1 MSAVS
6 NQLAVPKH
14 VAIIMDGNGR
24 WAKERGL
31 KRTEG
36 HREGME
42 AIRRVAHY
50 AANRGVKVL
59 TLYAFST
66 ENWKRPPQE
75 VHYLMKLPVEFFDR
89 FVPELIENNIRV
101 HMMGIEEKVPSSTL
115 KSIHKAMDETK
126 HCTGMVLNFAFNYG
140 GRLEITEAI
149 KTIAQDVLE
158 GQVAVRDIDEE
169 LIAQQLFSNDLAP
182 YSDIDL
188 MIRTSGEQRLSNF
201 MLWQNAYSEF
211 YFAEKNWPDFNG
223 ELFDQALSSYQQRH
237 RRYGGLA

>member
-1 MSAVS
+1 MS

-42 AIRRVAHY
+42 AIRRVAHH

-158 GQVAVRDIDEE
+158 GQVAVRDIDEK

-211 YFAEKNWPDFNG
+211 YFVEKNWPDFNG

>member
-1 MSAVS
+1 MS

-42 AIRRVAHY
+42 AIRRVAHH

-158 GQVAVRDIDEE
+158 GQVTVRDIDEE

>member
-1 MSAVS
+1 MS

-42 AIRRVAHY
+42 AIRRVAHH

-237 RRYGGLA
+237 RRYGGLT

>member
-42 AIRRVAHY
+42 AIRRVAHH

-201 MLWQNAYSEF
+201 MLWQNASSEF
-211 YFAEKNWPDFNG
+211 YFAEQNWPDFNG

>member
-42 AIRRVAHY
+42 AIRRVAHHG
-50 AANRGVKVL
+50 ANRGVKVL

>member
-1 MSAVS
+1 MS

-42 AIRRVAHY
+42 AIRRVAHH

-223 ELFDQALSSYQQRH
+223 ELFDQALSNYQQRH

>member
-42 AIRRVAHY
+42 AIRRVAHN

-115 KSIHKAMDETK
+115 KSIHKAMDETE

-158 GQVAVRDIDEE
+158 GQVTVRDIDEE

>member
-42 AIRRVAHY
+42 AIRRVAHH

-101 HMMGIEEKVPSSTL
+101 YMMGIEEKVPSSTL

-158 GQVAVRDIDEE
+158 GQVAVRDIDEK

>member
-1 MSAVS
+1 MS

-42 AIRRVAHY
+42 AIRRVAHH

-158 GQVAVRDIDEE
+158 GQVVVRDIDEE

-211 YFAEKNWPDFNG
+211 YFVEKNWPDFNG

>member
-211 YFAEKNWPDFNG
+211 YFVEKNWPDFNG

>member
-42 AIRRVAHY
+42 AIRRVAHH

-158 GQVAVRDIDEE
+158 GQVTVRDIDEE

-211 YFAEKNWPDFNG
+211 YFVEKNWPDFNG

>member
-1 MSAVS
+1 MS

-42 AIRRVAHY
+42 AIRRVAHH

-158 GQVAVRDIDEE
+158 GQVVVRDIDEE
-169 LIAQQLFSNDLAP
+169 LITQQLFSNDLAP

-211 YFAEKNWPDFNG
+211 YFAEKNWPDFNS

>member
-42 AIRRVAHY
+42 AIRRVAHH

-89 FVPELIENNIRV
+89 FVPELIENDIRV

-158 GQVAVRDIDEE
+158 GQVAVRDIDEK

>member
-42 AIRRVAHY
+42 AIRRVAHH

-158 GQVAVRDIDEE
+158 GQVALRDIDEK
-169 LIAQQLFSNDLAP
+169 LIDQQLFSNDLAP

-223 ELFDQALSSYQQRH
+223 KLFDQALSSYQQRH

>member
-42 AIRRVAHY
+42 AIRRVAHH

>member
-1 MSAVS
+1 MSVVS

-42 AIRRVAHY
+42 AIRRVAHH

>member
-1 MSAVS
+1 MS

-42 AIRRVAHY
+42 AIRRVAHH

-101 HMMGIEEKVPSSTL
+101 YMMGIEEKVPSSTL

-158 GQVAVRDIDEE
+158 GQVAVRDIDEK

>member
-1 MSAVS
+1 MS

-42 AIRRVAHY
+42 AIRRVAHH

-158 GQVAVRDIDEE
+158 GQVAVKDIDEK

>member
-42 AIRRVAHY
+42 AIRRVAHH

-182 YSDIDL
+182 YSDFDL
-188 MIRTSGEQRLSNF
+188 MSRTSG
-201 MLWQNAYSEF
+201 
-211 YFAEKNWPDFNG
+211 
-223 ELFDQALSSYQQRH
+223 
-237 RRYGGLA
+237 

>member
-1 MSAVS
+1 MS

-42 AIRRVAHY
+42 AIRRVAHH

-158 GQVAVRDIDEE
+158 GQVAVRDINEE

-211 YFAEKNWPDFNG
+211 YFVEKNWPDFNG

>member
-42 AIRRVAHY
+42 AIRRVAHH

-89 FVPELIENNIRV
+89 VVPELIENNIRV

>member
-1 MSAVS
+1 MS

-42 AIRRVAHY
+42 AIRRVAHH

-211 YFAEKNWPDFNG
+211 YFVEKNWPDFNG

>member
-1 MSAVS
+1 MSVVS

-42 AIRRVAHY
+42 AIRRVAHN

-158 GQVAVRDIDEE
+158 GQVTVRDIDEE

>member
-42 AIRRVAHY
+42 AIRRVAHH

-158 GQVAVRDIDEE
+158 GQVAVRDINEE

-211 YFAEKNWPDFNG
+211 YFVEKNWPDFNG

>member
-1 MSAVS
+1 MS

-42 AIRRVAHY
+42 AIRRVAHHG
-50 AANRGVKVL
+50 ANRGVKVL

-158 GQVAVRDIDEE
+158 GQVSVRDIDEE

>member
-36 HREGME
+36 HSEGME
-42 AIRRVAHY
+42 AIRRVAHH

-101 HMMGIEEKVPSSTL
+101 HMMGIEEKVPFSTL

-140 GRLEITEAI
+140 GRLEIAEAI

-211 YFAEKNWPDFNG
+211 YFVEKNWPDFNG

>member
-1 MSAVS
+1 MS

-42 AIRRVAHY
+42 AIRRVAHH

-211 YFAEKNWPDFNG
+211 YFAEKIGQTLMVNYSIKHYRVTNKDI
-223 ELFDQALSSYQQRH
+223 DVMVV
-237 RRYGGLA
+237 

>member
-42 AIRRVAHY
+42 AIRRVAHH

-158 GQVAVRDIDEE
+158 GQVAVKDIDEK

>member
-42 AIRRVAHY
+42 AIRRVAHH

-140 GRLEITEAI
+140 GRLEIAEAI

>member
-1 MSAVS
+1 MS

-24 WAKERGL
+24 WAKEHGL

-42 AIRRVAHY
+42 AIRRVAHH

>member
-42 AIRRVAHY
+42 AIRRVAHH

-158 GQVAVRDIDEE
+158 GQVAVRDIDEK
-169 LIAQQLFSNDLAP
+169 LIDQQLFSNDLAP

>member
-1 MSAVS
+1 MS

-42 AIRRVAHY
+42 AIRRVAHH

-211 YFAEKNWPDFNG
+211 YFAEKNWPDFHG

>member
-42 AIRRVAHY
+42 AIRRVAHH

-211 YFAEKNWPDFNG
+211 YFAEKNCPDFNG

>member
-31 KRTEG
+31 KRTGG

-42 AIRRVAHY
+42 AIRRVAHH

>member
-42 AIRRVAHY
+42 AIRRVAHH

-89 FVPELIENNIRV
+89 FVPELIENNVRV

-211 YFAEKNWPDFNG
+211 YFVEKNWPDFNG

>member
-31 KRTEG
+31 KRTGG

-42 AIRRVAHY
+42 AIRRVAHH

-149 KTIAQDVLE
+149 KAIAQDVLE

>member
-42 AIRRVAHY
+42 AIRRVAHH

-149 KTIAQDVLE
+149 KSIAQDVLE

>member
-1 MSAVS
+1 MS

-42 AIRRVAHY
+42 AIRRVAHH

-140 GRLEITEAI
+140 GRLEIAEAI